1 MSEKAKAL
9 AISTFVLKFGALAPS
24 IEEQLNAYGL
34 TLGGKAQKIEKIRN
48 AILMVKFH
56 VASETETDKMFK
68 RLMKLV
74 EKEMKEMIKHE

>member
-1 MSEKAKAL
+1 MSEKSIAL
-9 AISTFVLKFGALAPS
+9 AISFGALAPP
-24 IEEQLNAYGL
+24 IEKQLNAYGL
-34 TLGGKAQKIEKIRN
+34 TLGNKAQKIEKIRD